1 LNFVRIKVIE
11 ASSKVLAPFD
21 KSLQEEAINVFLRKV
36 RLLVKFGKRLFAAR
50 GLQVDGTAAG

>member
-1 LNFVRIKVIE
+1 LKFVRIKVIE

-36 RLLVKFGKRLFAAR
+36 RLLVKFGQRLFAAR